1 MFIPIAIKT
10 EHSLLNSMIRIPNL
24 INFLKE
30 HNITSCGIVDDNLFS
45 AIEFYTS
52 CKKNNINPIIGLEIE
67 INKEKIY
74 LYAKDYLGYQSLL
87 KINTLKQE
95 REYNLVD
102 IELYKNNLICVL
114 PYESYDLYNNLKDL
128 FSVYLLYKNNYE
140 KQNALIITKNLVYG
154 NTIRALD
161 SSDVK
166 YLDYLEM
173 IREGTSISNYENK
186 YGEDDYYKET
196 TNEEDIKTTLDFATN
211 FNLEL
216 PKNERYIP
224 KYDETIKDEF
234 TYLGALCKKGLSKRL
249 NGNVPKNYSE
259 RLMYELNVIK
269 NMGYVSYFLIVYD
282 YIKYAKQNNILV
294 GPGRGSAAGSLV
306 SYCLGITEIDP
317 LKYNLLFERFLNPDR
332 ITMPDIDTDFEDTRR
347 DEVINYVREKYG
359 HDKVSLIMT
368 YGTLGSRQVIRDVGK
383 ALEVDSTKID
393 YLTKN
398 LDRMATLADNLKN
411 SKVLNYVKENNLNKV
426 YKIGMKLEGL
436 KRHISTHAAGV
447 VISSKTLDDIIPM
460 YVGTD
465 TLATGVT
472 MNYLEDLGL
481 LKMDFLAISHLTVI
495 HNVLDLIKE
504 NKGAYLDLKN
514 IDYNDPKVF
523 ELFSKGD
530 TLGVFQ
536 FESNGMIN
544 FAKKLKP
551 KSIFD
556 LYAAVA
562 LFRPGPMQNIDSFIR
577 RKEGREAIT
586 YLHPSLEPILK
597 ETYGIIVYQEQIMQI
612 LVTLAGYSYAEADN
626 IRRAM
631 SKKKKEIIMGEKDNF
646 IKRAQNKG
654 IKADVATQIYDLIL
668 KFANY
673 GFNKSHSV
681 CYAIIGYQ
689 MAYLKTYYPEYF
701 LTNLLNM
708 SIGSDAKTN
717 EYINMLKV
725 RNLNILRPDIN
736 LSSDKFSIN
745 SDGIRMP
752 LSSIKG
758 VGSLGAKY
766 IIEERNKGSFKDYF
780 DFVARCYSK
789 NINKKT
795 ITALAYAGAFKSFNL
810 NIATIINNLDSAI
823 RYAEICHDL
832 DESLVMKPMI
842 EETSEYALSVL
853 IKHEVEV
860 LGVYLTNHPASKYQT
875 DIVKSLNLKN
885 YFDKYV
891 TTIVVISKIR
901 KVTTK
906 KQEEMAFLTGSDE
919 KGIIDFVI
927 FPKYSKLLVG
937 LNSDDLVMIKGRVEK
952 RFDKYQV
959 NVTHIERL

>member
-24 INFLKE
+24 IFFLKE
-30 HNITSCGIVDDNLFS
+30 HNITNCGIVDDNLFS
-45 AIEFYTS
+45 AIEFYTL

-74 LYAKDYLGYQSLL
+74 LYAKDYTGFKNLL

-102 IELYKNNLICVL
+102 LELYKNNIIAVL

-128 FSVYLLYKNNYE
+128 YQVYLVYKNNYE
-140 KQNALIITKNLVYG
+140 KQNAMIITKNLVYG

-161 SSDVK
+161 SNDVI

-173 IREGTSISNYENK
+173 IKQGTSISNYQNK

-196 TNEEDIKTTLDFATN
+196 TNEEDIKSTLDFASN

-216 PKNERYIP
+216 PKQERYIP
-224 KYDETIKDEF
+224 KYDESIKDEF
-234 TYLGALCKKGLSKRL
+234 AYLGALCKKGLLKRL
-249 NGNVPKNYSE
+249 DGNVPKNYSE
-259 RLMYELNVIK
+259 RLIYELSVIK
-269 NMGYVSYFLIVYD
+269 NMGFVSYFLIVYD
-282 YIKYAKQNNILV
+282 YIKFAKQNNILV

-347 DEVINYVREKYG
+347 DEVINYVKEKYG

-383 ALEVDSTKID
+383 VLEIDSEKID
-393 YLTKN
+393 YLTKK
-398 LDRMATLADNLKN
+398 LDRMASLADNLKN
-411 SKVLNYVKENNLNKV
+411 PQILEYVKSNNLNKV

-447 VISSKTLDDIIPM
+447 VISSKTLDEIIPVYM
-460 YVGTD
+460 GAD

-495 HNVLDLIKE
+495 HNVLDLIKM
-504 NKGAYLDLKN
+504 NKGLSLDLKN
-514 IDYNDPKVF
+514 INYNDSKVF
-523 ELFSKGD
+523 ELFSRGD

-544 FAKKLKP
+544 FAKKLQP

-577 RKEGREAIT
+577 RKEGKEKIT

-612 LVTLAGYSYAEADN
+612 LVSLAGYTYAEADN

-631 SKKKKEIIMGEKDNF
+631 SKKKKEIILGEKDNF

-654 IKADVATQIYDLIL
+654 IDANIATEIYDLIL

-673 GFNKSHSV
+673 GFNKAHSV

-701 LTNLLNM
+701 ITNLLNM

-717 EYINMLKV
+717 EYINMLKI

-736 LSSDKFSIN
+736 LSKEYFNIEKT
-745 SDGIRMP
+745 GVRMP

-758 VGSLGAKY
+758 VGTLGAKY
-766 IIEERNKGSFKDYF
+766 IIEERNKGEFKDF
-780 DFVARCYSK
+780 FNFTARCYSK

-795 ITALAYAGAFKSFNL
+795 ITALAYAGAFKGFDL
-810 NIATIINNLDSAI
+810 NIATIIKNLDIAI
-823 RYAEICHDL
+823 NYAEICHNL
-832 DESLVMKPMI
+832 DESLVMEPMI
-842 EETSEYALSVL
+842 EEVSEYALSVL

-875 DIVKSLNLKN
+875 DIVKSINIKN
-885 YFDKYV
+885 YFDKFV
-891 TTIVVISKIR
+891 KTIVVISKIR
-901 KVTTK
+901 KITTK
-906 KQEEMAFLTGSDE
+906 KQEEMAFITGSDE

-937 LNSDDLVMIKGRVEK
+937 LNNDDLVMIKGRVEK
-952 RFDKYQV
+952 RFDKYQI
-959 NVTHIERL
+959 NVVHLERL